1 MSRSLFDF
9 KLKNCVCQ
17 LLCERLCCGDVV
29 MEVEVGF
36 SRMFSPSISIV
47 LRGVIYT
54 GILLVALLLCVVGN
68 VYVGIKPFLL
78 QDFVSSLGCIGG
90 LSVLITAL
98 TLFLAIIIPFLVL
111 MSRNGLIMGYIR
123 TTMISAIILVLIV
136 LGITWYHVYRE
147 GVPTTQDT
155 IATIMLLSTLIALVI
170 LDRKYPYIAVKAET
184 ARLPKDYLAI
194 IKVYGDVNGFE
205 IHPVPVDSFS
215 VRGPFKTLY
224 AHYYELHYIAGK
236 SSSITM
242 KYRDIEIG
250 RINISGA
257 QLPLRRIRFKAF
269 VNDDD
274 IGVYEYTIEAF
285 KSLDIASRPVV
296 RAVAA
301 KIGIEIDQ
309 IHEIMFFDSNGTP
322 LDPRT
327 LIKELDIDEVQVK
340 IYFTEPYMEI
350 LKYYRKESII
360 NLWDK
365 LMKRLEIYGDLVD
378 DLAGNLDKALVK
390 LISLSVNWW

>member
-1 MSRSLFDF
+1 
-9 KLKNCVCQ
+9 
-17 LLCERLCCGDVV
+17 

-111 MSRNGLIMGYIR
+111 VSRNGLIMGYIR

>member
-1 MSRSLFDF
+1 
-9 KLKNCVCQ
+9 
-17 LLCERLCCGDVV
+17 

-36 SRMFSPSISIV
+36 SRMFSPGISIV

-78 QDFVSSLGCIGG
+78 QDFVSSLGYTGG

-98 TLFLAIIIPFLVL
+98 TLFLAVIIPFLVL
-111 MSRNGLIMGYIR
+111 ISRNGLIMGYIR
-123 TTMISAIILVLIV
+123 STIISSITLVLMV
-136 LGITWYHVYRE
+136 LGIMWYSVYRE

-155 IATIMLLSTLIALVI
+155 IATITLLPMLIALVI
-170 LDRKYPYIAVKAET
+170 LDRKYSYIAVKAET
-184 ARLPKDYLAI
+184 TRLPKDYIAI
-194 IKVYGDVNGFE
+194 VKVYGDINGFE
-205 IHPVPVDSFS
+205 IHPVPVNSFS
-215 VRGPFKTLY
+215 VQGPFKTLY
-224 AHYYELHYIAGK
+224 AHYYELHYMAGK
-236 SSSITM
+236 SSSITL
-242 KYRDIEIG
+242 KYRGIEIG

-274 IGVYEYTIEAF
+274 IGVYEYTVEVL
-285 KSLDIASRPVV
+285 KSLDIASEPVV
-296 RAVAA
+296 KAVAA
-301 KIGIEIDQ
+301 KIGIDVDQ
-309 IHEIMFFDSNGTP
+309 IREIMFFDSNGTP
-322 LDPRT
+322 LDPRI
-327 LIKELDIDEVQVK
+327 LIKELDVDEVQVK

-365 LMKRLEIYGDLVD
+365 LMKRLEIYGELVD
-378 DLAGNLDKALVK
+378 DLAENLDKALVK
-390 LISLSVNWW
+390 LVSLSVNWW